1 MRRPERQVKPVDR
14 REEWAGLVA
23 IMERLRGPN
32 GCPWDREQSYASLRA
47 YLIEE
52 TFEAAEA
59 LDRNDSR
66 GLCEELGDLLLQ
78 IVFLSRLA
86 EEEGR
91 FTIDDVVRGISQ
103 KLVRRHPHVF
113 GSAVAET
120 SAEVSRNWEEIK
132 RREKGKDRRLLASV
146 PRTLPALLAA
156 QRLGDKAAQVGFD
169 WPGPE
174 QTLAKIVEE
183 TEELQSAWRCGAAAA
198 IKDELGDLLFSVVML
213 ARKLGVDADAALA
226 GTNRKFRSRFAWVED
241 ELRRRGGELGRAG
254 AEELDELWCAAKR
267 QAAGDLS
274 E

>member
-1 MRRPERQVKPVDR
+1 MWRPERQVKPVDR

-23 IMERLRGPN
+23 IMERLRGPD
-32 GCPWDREQSYASLRA
+32 GCPWDREQSYQSLRA

-52 TFEAAEA
+52 SFEVAEA
-59 LDRNDSR
+59 LDCNDSR

-132 RREKGKDRRLLASV
+132 RREKGEDRRLLASV

-169 WPGPE
+169 WPDAE

-183 TEELQSAWRCGAAAA
+183 SGELRNAWRSGEVAA
-198 IKDELGDLLFSVVML
+198 ISDELGDLLFSVVML
-213 ARKLGVDADAALA
+213 ARKVRVDADAALA
-226 GTNRKFRSRFAWVED
+226 GTNRKFRGRFAWVED
-241 ELRRRGGELGRAG
+241 ELRRRGGTLARAST
-254 AEELDELWCAAKR
+254 EELDELWREAKR
-267 QAAGDLS
+267 LPAADLS